1 MNEVARGKILLDFMN
16 LGGSFWDLHSSV
28 GRVGRVGRVVGG
40 ADKIL

>member
-28 GRVGRVGRVVGG
+28 GRVGRVVGG